1 MVTDEQVRLLR
12 RKRTMES
19 KTQEAAA
26 AAAGMSV
33 RTARDW
39 EHGPLPSQRKKKRGW
54 RTRPDPFASVWE
66 SDVVP
71 LLRAD
76 KERRLEALTVLGE
89 LQHRYPGKFPDG
101 QLRTLQRRVRDW
113 RAVHGPDQEVFFEQE
128 HPPGREGAF
137 DFTNCNALAVT
148 IAGVLFPHL
157 LFTFRLSSSGWQWLE
172 LAFSETYEAL
182 LRGVQGALWA
192 LGGVPEV
199 LRHDNLSAATRELKK
214 GSGRALT
221 TRWKAVMDHYGSR
234 STRINAGKSNENGGA
249 EKGNDLLK
257 SLIEQQLIVRGSRNF
272 DSVEQY
278 IDWVRGKVAEKIN
291 VPKAEAIAAERR
303 QLKSLPAHRL
313 PDYTKYTA
321 TVRRWSTVRVGG
333 RAYSVP
339 SRLKGHEVAAHQYA
353 DTVEIHYCGTHIETM
368 PRLRGERA
376 VRIDYRHVI
385 WSLVRKPGAFAR
397 YKYREEL
404 FPTPA
409 FRLAYD
415 RLAEW
420 RGERGDIEY
429 VRVLH
434 LAASTME
441 SRVEQALVELLESG
455 ERFDY
460 AAVQAAASPPSSQ
473 VPDIKPKTPDLKKF
487 DRLIGGR

>member
-1 MVTDEQVRLLR
+1 MVTDEQVRLMR
-12 RKRTMES
+12 RKRTMEN

-39 EHGPLPSQRKKKRGW
+39 ERGALPSQRKDKRHW
-54 RTRPDPFASVWE
+54 RTRADPFADVWE
-66 SDVVP
+66 SEVVP
-71 LLRAD
+71 MLQAD
-76 KERRLEALTVLGE
+76 KDRRLEALTVLDE
-89 LQHRYPGKFPDG
+89 LQLRYPGRFQQG

-113 RAVHGPDQEVFFEQE
+113 RAVYGPEQEVYFEQE
-128 HPPGREGAF
+128 HPPGREGAL
-137 DFTNCNALAVT
+137 DFTNCNALGVT
-148 IAGVLFPHL
+148 VAGVAFPHL
-157 LFTFRLSSSGWQWLE
+157 LFTFRLSCSGWQWLE

-182 LRGVQGALWA
+182 LRGTQSALWA

-214 GSGRALT
+214 SGGRALT
-221 TRWKAVMDHYGSR
+221 TRWQAVMDHYGCR
-234 STRINAGKSNENGGA
+234 STRIKPGKSNENGGA

-257 SLIEQQLIVRGSRNF
+257 RLIEQQLIMRGSRDF
-272 DSVEQY
+272 DSSQQY
-278 IDWVRGKVAEKIN
+278 VGWVRGKVDGKLN
-291 VPKAEAIAAERR
+291 GPKGEAVAAERTR
-303 QLKSLPAHRL
+303 LGRLPKHRL
-313 PDYTKYTA
+313 PDFTKYTA
-321 TVRRWSTVRVGG
+321 TVRRWSTVRVSG

-339 SRLKGHEVAAHQYA
+339 SRLRGHEVTAYQYA
-353 DTVEIHYCGTHIETM
+353 DTVEIHYGGTHIETM
-368 PRLRGERA
+368 PRLRGERT

-404 FPTPA
+404 FPTPT

-415 RLAEW
+415 LLTEW
-420 RGERGDIEY
+420 CGERGDIEY

-441 SRVEQALVELLESG
+441 SRVEQVLLELIES
-455 ERFDY
+455 RQCFDY
-460 AAVQAAASPPSSQ
+460 AAVQAAASPPKAQ
-473 VPDIKPKTPDLKKF
+473 VPNIKPKTPDLKKF
-487 DRLIGGR
+487 DLLIGGA